1 MKIATIVGARPQF
14 IKAALISEEL
24 KKNKTLSEVIIHTGQ
39 HFDKDMSNIFF
50 DEMQIPK
57 PKYNLGINKLKYEE
71 LIDKMVKEIHS
82 ILTKENFDGVL
93 VYGDTN
99 STLAGS
105 ISANESDLPI
115 FHVESGLRNYNR
127 NMPEEINRIITD
139 HLSSLLFCPT
149 KNSMENLAKENITNG
164 VVFTGDV
171 MYDSFLKFCKKTS
184 TKNKNT
190 KSEGYILST
199 IHRRENIL
207 SERKLREIFKN
218 FNIINKRIR
227 VLMPLHPH
235 TKEKI
240 IQFGIDSEI
249 LFLKPQSYLSMLGL
263 LKNCEMV
270 ITDSGGLQKEAF
282 FAKRKCLIIR
292 NRSEWSELTKL
303 NLDVL
308 CKPEDIYEN
317 YLKIS
322 NQRFDFSSNF
332 FGNGTASK
340 TIVSSIE
347 NYFS

>member
-24 KKNKTLSEVIIHTGQ
+24 KKNKALSEVIIHTGQ

-105 ISANESDLPI
+105 ISANESGLPI

-164 VVFTGDV
+164 VVFRGDV

-184 TKNKNT
+184 TKNK
-190 KSEGYILST
+190 KY
-199 IHRRENIL
+199 
-207 SERKLREIFKN
+207 
-218 FNIINKRIR
+218 
-227 VLMPLHPH
+227 
-235 TKEKI
+235 
-240 IQFGIDSEI
+240 
-249 LFLKPQSYLSMLGL
+249 
-263 LKNCEMV
+263 
-270 ITDSGGLQKEAF
+270 
-282 FAKRKCLIIR
+282 
-292 NRSEWSELTKL
+292 
-303 NLDVL
+303 
-308 CKPEDIYEN
+308 
-317 YLKIS
+317 
-322 NQRFDFSSNF
+322 
-332 FGNGTASK
+332 
-340 TIVSSIE
+340 
-347 NYFS
+347 